1 MKVIALYNM
10 KGGVGKTTA
19 AVNLA
24 FVSANSGYSTLLCDL
39 DPQGSAS
46 YYFRLDD
53 GSITAEKL
61 VKGGKKIGKKIKSS
75 GYDNIDVLPSDFSYK
90 DLPLLLDDKKH
101 PKRRL
106 KDTLSRFESDYK
118 IIFLDCPPNIGL
130 ESENIFKSADYI
142 LVPVIPSPLSFL
154 STDKL
159 LDYLNDKK
167 FRNDRVIPFCSM
179 VDSRKKIHKDFQLQ
193 ASEKY
198 PNCFTAAIPYASD
211 IEQSALTRKPI
222 CAASSSTRGAQSFR
236 ALWKE
241 LEERINLK
249 SRDIP

>member
-24 FVSANSGYSTLLCDL
+24 FVSANTGYSTLLCDL

-106 KDTLSRFESDYK
+106 KDTLSRF
-118 IIFLDCPPNIGL
+118 
-130 ESENIFKSADYI
+130 
-142 LVPVIPSPLSFL
+142 
-154 STDKL
+154 
-159 LDYLNDKK
+159 
-167 FRNDRVIPFCSM
+167 
-179 VDSRKKIHKDFQLQ
+179 
-193 ASEKY
+193 
-198 PNCFTAAIPYASD
+198 
-211 IEQSALTRKPI
+211 
-222 CAASSSTRGAQSFR
+222 
-236 ALWKE
+236 
-241 LEERINLK
+241 
-249 SRDIP
+249 